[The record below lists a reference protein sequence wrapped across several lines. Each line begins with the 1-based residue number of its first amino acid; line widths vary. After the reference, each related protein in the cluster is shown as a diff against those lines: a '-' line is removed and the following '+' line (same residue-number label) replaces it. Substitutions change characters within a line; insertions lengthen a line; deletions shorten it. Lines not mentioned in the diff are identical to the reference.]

1 MSTIA
6 EALAELV
13 AMIAEAA
20 ALGGPPEDLRHR
32 RGMPT
37 DATSAAALISE
48 PPDRVGALVRLPRT
62 ELETWYRGGGR
73 QAKVKV
79 VHVSEF
85 GVDDVGNIVATA
97 LDQQLGR
104 VEESDLEGDLVY
116 VAFRED
122 AGEDVEAGVWGLA
135 SVQWAVVVTADS
147 RETRADVTRAVAR
160 TVAAIGDRKLR
171 QR

>member
-1 MSTIA
+1 VSFA

-13 AMIAEAA
+13 AMIAKRRPFTDHAKISDTGAA
-20 ALGGPPEDLRHR
+20 GPPTR
-32 RGMPT
+32 RRQRRSCPSFPT
-37 DATSAAALISE
+37 ESAPLLDS
-48 PPDRVGALVRLPRT
+48 PRT

-97 LDQQLGR
+97 LDQELAR
-104 VEESDLEGDLVY
+104 VEESDLEGELVY

-122 AGEDVEAGVWGLA
+122 AGEDVEAGVWGLG
-135 SVQWAVVVTADS
+135 SGQWAVVVTADS
-147 RETRADVTRAVAR
+147 RETRADVTAVAK
-160 TVAAIGDRKLR
+160 TVATTGDRNLG

>member
-1 MSTIA
+1 MSFA

-20 ALGGPPEDLRHR
+20 ALRGPREDLRHR
-32 RGMPT
+32 HGIPT

-48 PPDRVGALVRLPRT
+48 LPDRVGALVRLPRAD
-62 ELETWYRGGGR
+62 LETWYRGGGR

-79 VHVSEF
+79 IHVSEF
-85 GVDDVGNIVATA
+85 GADVVADIVATA
-97 LDQQLGR
+97 LDQELGR

-116 VAFRED
+116 VAVRED

-135 SVQWAVVVTADS
+135 SGQWAVVVTADS
-147 RETRADVTRAVAR
+147 RETRADVTKAVAK
-160 TVAAIGDRKLR
+160 TVAAMGDWKLR

>member
-1 MSTIA
+1 
-6 EALAELV
+6 
-13 AMIAEAA
+13 
-20 ALGGPPEDLRHR
+20 
-32 RGMPT
+32 MPT
-37 DATSAAALISE
+37 GATSAAALISE
-48 PPDRVGALVRLPRT
+48 LPGRVGALVRLPRT
-62 ELETWYRGGGR
+62 QLETWYRGGGR

-79 VHVSEF
+79 IHVSEF

-97 LDQQLGR
+97 LDQEGGR
-104 VEESDLEGDLVY
+104 VEEADLEGDLVY

-135 SVQWAVVVTADS
+135 SGQWAVVVTGDS

-160 TVAAIGDRKLR
+160 TVAAMGDRKLR

>member
-1 MSTIA
+1 
-6 EALAELV
+6 
-13 AMIAEAA
+13 
-20 ALGGPPEDLRHR
+20 
-32 RGMPT
+32 MPT
-37 DATSAAALISE
+37 DSTSAAALIFG

>member
-1 MSTIA
+1 VSFA

-20 ALGGPPEDLRHR
+20 ALHGPREDLRHR

-37 DATSAAALISE
+37 DATAAALISE
-48 PPDRVGALVRLPRT
+48 LPDRVGALVRLPRT

-97 LDQQLGR
+97 IDQELGR

-135 SVQWAVVVTADS
+135 SGQWAVVVTADS

-160 TVAAIGDRKLR
+160 TVPARGDRKLR

>member
-1 MSTIA
+1 VSTFA

-13 AMIAEAA
+13 AVIAEAA
-20 ALGGPPEDLRHR
+20 ALREPREDPRHR
-32 RGMPT
+32 HGMPT

-48 PPDRVGALVRLPRT
+48 LPGRVGALVRLPRT
-62 ELETWYRGGGR
+62 QLETWYRGGGR

-79 VHVSEF
+79 IHVSEF
-85 GVDDVGNIVATA
+85 GADDVGNIVATA
-97 LDQQLGR
+97 LDQEGGR
-104 VEESDLEGDLVY
+104 VEEADLEGDLVY

-135 SVQWAVVVTADS
+135 SGQWAVVVTGDS

-160 TVAAIGDRKLR
+160 TVAATGDRKLR
-171 QR
+171 LT